1 MTVTDFL
8 LLIIFSFMVG
18 WLSYD
23 IIEMIK
29 TELYWYQLKKW
40 AHKDMLERMEL
51 IKEYQKKYDL

>member
-1 MTVTDFL
+1 
-8 LLIIFSFMVG
+8 MVG

-29 TELYWYQLKKW
+29 AELYWYRLKKW